1 MQDLKHVI
9 VFCIIVFAITYLL
22 EFWLWLSG
30 GLKAPFATVVIMGA
44 MYIPLISAVVVTKF
58 IEHESLRKYGIS
70 KGKLKYYIYGLIYPL
85 AVIALGLIFVVILG
99 TTEIDFTLSKYKGMF
114 PSLPGFEIPIYFIII
129 NLALAPF
136 INFIPSLGE
145 EYGWRGFL
153 QPKLI
158 EKYSLFKGL
167 LLTGTIWGLWH
178 APVILMGYNYPSHP
192 NLIGVTAFTI
202 WTILV
207 GFFLGWLRIKSKSVF
222 PAALGHGA
230 INAYIGLGALIAP
243 ALDEVL
249 TVPFG
254 LPGFLALFIIA
265 LLVYLDLTKTR

>member
-9 VFCIIVFAITYLL
+9 VFCIIVFTITYLL

-30 GLKAPFATVVIMGA
+30 GLKASFATVVLMGA
-44 MYIPLISAVVVTKF
+44 MYIPLISAVIVVKF

-70 KGKLKYYIYGLIYPL
+70 KGKLKYYIYSLIYPL
-85 AVIALGLIFVVILG
+85 AVIALGLIFVAILG

-114 PSLPGFEIPIYFIII
+114 PSFPSFEIPIYLIII

-158 EKYSLFKGL
+158 EKYSLLKGL
-167 LLTGTIWGLWH
+167 LLTGIIWGLWH

-207 GFFLGWLRIKSKSVF
+207 GFFLGCLRIKSKSVF

-230 INAYIGLGALIAP
+230 INAYIGLGAIIAP
-243 ALDEVL
+243 ALDEML

-254 LPGFLALFIIA
+254 LPGFIALFIIA
-265 LLVYLDLTKTR
+265 LLAYLDLTKTR

>member
-9 VFCIIVFAITYLL
+9 AFCIIAFAITYLL

-30 GLKAPFATVVIMGA
+30 GLTAPFATVVLMSA
-44 MYIPLISAVVVTKF
+44 MYIPLISAVIVVKF
-58 IEHESLRKYGIS
+58 IENESLRKYGIS
-70 KGKLKYYIYGLIYPL
+70 KGELKYYIYSLIYPL
-85 AVIALGLIFVVILG
+85 AVITLGLAFVAILG
-99 TTEIDFTLSKYKGMF
+99 TTEIDFTLNKYKGMF
-114 PSLPGFEIPIYFIII
+114 PNLSNFEIPIYFIIM

-178 APVILMGYNYPSHP
+178 TPVILMGYNYPSYP

-207 GFFLGWLRIKSKSVF
+207 GFFLGWLRIKSKSIF

-243 ALDEVL
+243 ALDEML

-254 LPGFLALFIIA
+254 LPGFFALFILA
-265 LLVYLDLTKTR
+265 LLAYLDLTKTS

>member
-9 VFCIIVFAITYLL
+9 VFCTIVFAITYLL

-30 GLKAPFATVVIMGA
+30 GLKAPFATVVLMGA
-44 MYIPLISAVVVTKF
+44 MYIPLISAVIVVKF

-70 KGKLKYYIYGLIYPL
+70 KGKLKYYIYSLIYPL
-85 AVIALGLIFVVILG
+85 AVIAIGLTFIVILG
-99 TTEIDFTLSKYKGMF
+99 TTEIDFTLSMY
-114 PSLPGFEIPIYFIII
+114 SARVIPIYFIII

-153 QPKLI
+153 QQKLI
-158 EKYSLFKGL
+158 EKYSLLKGL

-192 NLIGVTAFTI
+192 NLIGVSAFTI

-222 PAALGHGA
+222 PGALGHGA

-243 ALDEVL
+243 ALDEML

-254 LPGFLALFIIA
+254 LPGFFALFIIA
-265 LLVYLDLTKTR
+265 LLAYLDLTKTR

>member
-1 MQDLKHVI
+1 MRNLKHVSL
-9 VFCIIVFAITYLL
+9 FCFIVFAITYLL

-30 GLKAPFATVVIMGA
+30 GLKTSFATVVLMVA
-44 MYIPLISAVVVTKF
+44 MYIPLISAVIVVKIF
-58 IEHESLRKYGIS
+58 ERESLRKYGIS
-70 KGKLKYYIYGLIYPL
+70 KGKFMYYVYSLIYPL
-85 AVIALGLIFVVILG
+85 AVIALGLIFVEILG

-114 PSLPGFEIPIYFIII
+114 PSFPGFEIPIYLVVI
-129 NLALAPF
+129 NLAFAPF

-158 EKYSLFKGL
+158 EKYSLLKGF

-192 NLIGVTAFTI
+192 NLIGVMAFTI

-230 INAYIGLGALIAP
+230 INAYIGLGAIIAP
-243 ALDEVL
+243 ALDEIL
-249 TVPFG
+249 TLPFG
-254 LPGFLALFIIA
+254 IPGFLALLIIA
-265 LLVYLDLTKTR
+265 LIAYLDLTKSR